1 MKRVSC
7 TKNTPLPTP
16 DEATQKAIDLLDA
29 AKMAVGEI
37 VEIRR
42 REKLSSTRASHVAR
56 EINEIIKVLS
66 LYLPNENQS

>member
-1 MKRVSC
+1 MKRVAC
-7 TKNTPLPTP
+7 TAKTPRPTP
-16 DEATQKAIDLLDA
+16 DDATRKAIELLDA
-29 AKMAVGEI
+29 AKNAVGEI

-66 LYLPNENQS
+66 LYIPNETLS

>member
-1 MKRVSC
+1 MKRVAC

-16 DEATQKAIDLLDA
+16 DGTTRKAIELLDA
-29 AKMAVGEI
+29 AKLAVGEI

-42 REKLSSTRASHVAR
+42 REKLSCTRASHVAR

-66 LYLPNENQS
+66 RF